1 MFVMPVVFSCAI
13 KYFYSA
19 AYVMHFR
26 SPELPGTVV
35 KLQKDACAGL
45 VAQCKLQAQQFM
57 PQHVIP
63 PPPSSL
69 IFFLVLAALRLCYVS
84 CGVIYT
90 TFHFVSNVISLWYRV
105 ALSSPQW

>member
-63 PPPSSL
+63 PPPPL
-69 IFFLVLAALRLCYVS
+69 FFNFFSRACCSEALLCVMWRY
-84 CGVIYT
+84 IYY
-90 TFHFVSNVISLWYRV
+90 FSFCI
-105 ALSSPQW
+105 